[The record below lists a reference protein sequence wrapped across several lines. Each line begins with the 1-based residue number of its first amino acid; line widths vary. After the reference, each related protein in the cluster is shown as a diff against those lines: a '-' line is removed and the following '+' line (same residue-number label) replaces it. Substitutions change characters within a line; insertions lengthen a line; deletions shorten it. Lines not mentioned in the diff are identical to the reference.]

1 MPKRKKKDSQVHISE
16 ILKKYILNDSLLITE
31 GTKVK
36 LNYKRIVSRED
47 YEKSLPK
54 YKEFIEKYKDK
65 VFTVEYDK
73 IKTTGTNYWVCL
85 KEDESPI
92 KWLFYINDLIPIN
105 EE

>member
-36 LNYKRIVSRED
+36 LNYKRIVNRED
-47 YEKSLPK
+47 YENALPK
-54 YKEFIEKYKDK
+54 YKEFIEKYKNK

-73 IKTTGTNYWVCL
+73 DKTIGINFWVCL

-92 KWLFYINDLIPIN
+92 KWLFYIYDLIPID
-105 EE
+105 EV